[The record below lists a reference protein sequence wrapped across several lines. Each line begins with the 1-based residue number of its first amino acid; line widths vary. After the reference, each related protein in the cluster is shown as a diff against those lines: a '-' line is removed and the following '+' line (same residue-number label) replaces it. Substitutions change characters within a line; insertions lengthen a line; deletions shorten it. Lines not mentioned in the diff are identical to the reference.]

1 LSQPTR
7 ILVADGLTVYRAAV
21 RTVLASEPDFE
32 VAEATATSEVYA
44 LAEATSFDLAL
55 VDLEL
60 PPSGALD
67 AIARLRRSGAAMVIV
82 WSSTPARATVLDAI
96 RAGAGGYLSKE
107 IAPTALVRA
116 LRGAARGEAPL
127 SRELTAAMVDE
138 LQAGHARSTLDES
151 QLSAR
156 EREVLAHLAAGARNS
171 EIAAALRISHFTVKR
186 HVQNI
191 LQKLGVGS
199 RGDAAEMYR
208 AGVEA
213 RQRTIDG
220 RVRVTA

>member
-1 LSQPTR
+1 LTEATR
-7 ILVADGLTVYRAAV
+7 ILVADGLSVYRAAV
-21 RTVLASEPDFE
+21 RTVLAAEGDFE
-32 VAEATATSEVYA
+32 VTEAATTRDVYA
-44 LAEATSFDLAL
+44 FAESTSFDLAL

-60 PPSGALD
+60 PPDGALE
-67 AIARLRRSGAAMVIV
+67 AISHLRRAGGAMVIV
-82 WSSTPARATVLDAI
+82 WSSTPSRETVLDAI

-107 IAPTALVRA
+107 IAPAALVRA

-127 SRELTAAMVDE
+127 SRELTAAMVDA
-138 LQAGHARSTLDES
+138 LQVGHARNTLEDS

-171 EIAAALRISHFTVKR
+171 EIADALTISHYTVKR

-199 RGDAAEMYR
+199 RGDAAEVYR
-208 AGVEA
+208 AGVERMNDPLTVA
-213 RQRTIDG
+213 
-220 RVRVTA
+220 